1 MKRGIKMPDQEGEP
15 KRVNVI
21 FSPEQYAT
29 LEKIANAQ
37 NITVSQALRQAINI
51 SDIIVTADRDPN
63 SRVLV
68 EKNGKTQ
75 ELKLVG

>member
-1 MKRGIKMPDQEGEP
+1 MPEQEQEA

-29 LEKIANAQ
+29 LQKIADAQ
-37 NITVSQALRQAINI
+37 KITISQALRQAINI
-51 SDIIVTADRDPN
+51 SDLIVSADRDPDA
-63 SRVLV
+63 RILIQ
-68 EKNGKTQ
+68 KNGRTQ

>member
-1 MKRGIKMPDQEGEP
+1 MPEQEDEG

-21 FSPEQYAT
+21 FSPQQYAT
-29 LEKIANAQ
+29 LEKIATAQ
-37 NITVSQALRQAINI
+37 NISISQALRQAINI
-51 SDIIVTADRDPN
+51 SDLIVTADRDPD

-68 EKNGKTQ
+68 EKNGKSQ